1 MKSFIKGMN
10 GLALWIKIILALPV
24 LDIVWNIYRLAR
36 SIEKKSTLGIV
47 LAILLIIIGIPFM
60 WLIDIITLL
69 IANKVLWID

>member
-36 SIEKKSTLGIV
+36 SIDKKSTLGII
-47 LAILLIIIGIPFM
+47 LAVLLIVIGIPFM

>member
-36 SIEKKSTLGIV
+36 SIDKKSTLGIV

>member
-36 SIEKKSTLGIV
+36 SIDKKSTLGIV

-69 IANKVLWID
+69 VANKVLWID

>member
-36 SIEKKSTLGIV
+36 SIDKKSILGIV

>member
-36 SIEKKSTLGIV
+36 SIDKKSTLGMI
-47 LAILLIIIGIPFM
+47 LAVVLIIIGIPFM